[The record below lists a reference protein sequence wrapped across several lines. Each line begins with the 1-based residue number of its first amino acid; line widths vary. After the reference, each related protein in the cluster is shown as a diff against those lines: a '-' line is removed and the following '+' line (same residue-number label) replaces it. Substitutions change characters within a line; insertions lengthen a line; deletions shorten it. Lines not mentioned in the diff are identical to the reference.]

1 MKRKVNAVHVITLK
15 SESGDDYGPFVF
27 NRQPTD
33 KELEKFLRFYCEQ
46 EFVEPDSHDEDEG
59 CGDQSGP
66 GIFGSCLHMQMN
78 CEIEITELK

>member
-1 MKRKVNAVHVITLK
+1 MKKKVNTVHVITFK

-27 NRQPTD
+27 NRMPSD

-46 EFVEPDSHDEDEG
+46 EFDDD
-59 CGDQSGP
+59 DGP